1 MKKIAFVIIIIINSF
16 SLLAQKTV
24 TGTVTDAQD
33 GTPLSGVNVSIN
45 GGSKGATTNAAGRYA
60 LEVPDNA
67 VLLFTRVGYSDL
79 SLNAGTNTVLDVSL
93 QLIRKNLQEVVI
105 TGYNI
110 QTRRQSVSSI
120 SKVSGD
126 DVKSQPIGS
135 FEQLLEG
142 KSPGILIQSQSGQ
155 PGSAATVTIRGKGSV
170 LGSTDPLY
178 ILDGVQITSS
188 DFQSINPSDIET
200 YNVLKDAM
208 GTAQYG
214 SRGANGVIVIT
225 TKRGSN
231 QKTRINYDV
240 QYGKAELP
248 NNKLQLM
255 SSAEKINYELN
266 YDRPD
271 GMNPN
276 GWSPEE
282 ADSLS
287 KVNGNLKDA
296 LFRKGTTVQHQ
307 LSISGGNEK
316 TKFFASGSVFDQQ
329 GVVITTGL
337 KRVTGRINL
346 DHNIGNFRIGI
357 NTYIGSSK
365 FTNTNENDQF
375 IGSPLNAIRWANPYV
390 TPFLPD
396 GSYNEL
402 DLLLQGQPNA
412 VKELVEN
419 PVSNK
424 QLKLVGG
431 LNLEYRFPLIK
442 GLSARTNWGIDYTEN
457 ENQQYFDRS
466 TYQGSQQTGG
476 QGSFGQNSTKTNRQT
491 ITTSVNYTKQSG
503 DHRYNISLFNE
514 IVKRKFSG
522 FGFTGFGLIGPFK
535 NGAGITPGTSSNGF
549 IPVVT
554 STETENA
561 ILSYFA
567 IGDYSYRNKYFISA
581 TVRRDGSSR
590 LADDN
595 KWTTFGAV
603 GASWLLSSE
612 NFMSNSKFISDLKL
626 KASYGSS
633 ANQGVGDDYE
643 AKEQFGPAL
652 YNGIGGLILT
662 NLKKG
667 NLTWE
672 VRRSFNAGID
682 FGVLKNRVTGSVEFY
697 NANTVGLYLNRQI
710 SGTNGVNTILTNLG
724 KLQNRGIEVA
734 LNITPVQTKN
744 LTWNIGGNFT
754 YNRNRILALD
764 GTNENVNAA
773 ANSIN
778 RVGESANSV
787 YVVRYAGVDPA
798 TGDALYYTKD
808 GKGITHQYDPNDK
821 VIVGKYDPPYFGG
834 FNTSINLRGIEAS
847 FLFTYSFGNKIF
859 NIDRVNVENPT
870 YYVSNI
876 SRDLLTEWQHPG
888 DITNIPSPFNDFQ
901 PNTTRF
907 VEDGGY
913 VRLRN
918 ITLSYTPALVMLGK
932 YKVNTI
938 RFFVQAQNLYTWSK
952 FKGYDPEIASGVLTG
967 AQYPALKAI
976 TVGMNL
982 SL

>member
-1 MKKIAFVIIIIINSF
+1 MKNLTLVIIMICHAF
-16 SLLAQKTV
+16 CAGAQKNI
-24 TGTVTDAQD
+24 TGTVIDAQD
-33 GTPLSGVNVSIN
+33 GSPLAAVTISVNGSNSGTS
-45 GGSKGATTNAAGRYA
+45 TNASGKYSIQA
-60 LEVPDNA
+60 PDNA
-67 VLLFTRVGYSDL
+67 LLLFTRVGYSDI
-79 SLNAGTNTVLDVSL
+79 SLNTGTGTVIDISM
-93 QLIRKNLQEVVI
+93 QLIRKNLQEVVV
-105 TGYNI
+105 TGYNT
-110 QTRRQSVSSI
+110 QTRRQSTASI
-120 SKVSGD
+120 SRVSGD

-135 FEQLLEG
+135 FEQMLQG
-142 KSPGILIQSQSGQ
+142 KAPGILIQSQSGQ

-200 YNVLKDAM
+200 YNVLKDAT

-225 TKRGSN
+225 TKRGAN
-231 QKTRINYDV
+231 QKTKINYDV
-240 QYGKAELP
+240 QYGIAELP
-248 NNKLQLM
+248 KNKLVLM
-255 SSAEKINYELN
+255 TSAEKIDYELN

-271 GMNPN
+271 GMNPF
-276 GWSPEE
+276 GWTPEE

-296 LFRKGTTVQHQ
+296 LFRKSTTEQHQ
-307 LSISGGNEK
+307 LSIAGGNDR
-316 TKFFASGSVFDQQ
+316 TKFFASGSIFNQQ
-329 GVVITTGL
+329 GLVISTGL
-337 KRVTGRINL
+337 KRLTGRINL
-346 DHNIGNFRIGI
+346 DHNVGNFRIGV

-390 TPFLPD
+390 TPYLPD

-412 VKELVEN
+412 VKELLEN
-419 PVSNK
+419 PGNNK

-431 LNLEYRFPLIK
+431 LTLEYRFPTLK
-442 GLSARTNWGIDYTEN
+442 GLSARTNIGIDYTEN
-457 ENQQYFDRS
+457 ENQQYFNGS
-466 TYQGSQQTGG
+466 TYQGSQQTGSR
-476 QGSFGQNSTKTNRQT
+476 GSFGQNSTKTNRQT
-491 ITTSVNYTKQSG
+491 ITTSVNYTKQVRDS
-503 DHRYNISLFNE
+503 RFNISLFNE
-514 IVKRKFSG
+514 VVKRKFSG

-535 NGAGITPGTSSNGF
+535 NGSGITPGTSSNGF

-567 IGDYSYRNKYFISA
+567 IADYSYKNKYFLSG

-595 KWTTFGAV
+595 KWTTFGAI
-603 GASWLLSSE
+603 GASWVVSSE
-612 NFMSNSKFISDLKL
+612 KFLEGSKLVSDLKL

-643 AKEQFGPAL
+643 AKEQFGPTS
-652 YNGIGGLILT
+652 YNGVGGLILT

-672 VRRSFNAGID
+672 VRRTFNAGID
-682 FGVLKNRVTGSVEFY
+682 FGLLKNKITGSVEFY
-697 NANTVGLYLNRQI
+697 NSNTVGLYLNRQI
-710 SGTNGVNTILTNLG
+710 SGTNGANTVLTNLG

-734 LNITPVQTKN
+734 LNFVPIQGKN
-744 LTWNIGGNFT
+744 FTWNIGGNFT
-754 YNRNRILALD
+754 YNRNKILQLD
-764 GTNENVNAA
+764 GTNENINGLA
-773 ANSIN
+773 IN
-778 RVGESANSV
+778 RVGEAANSI

-798 TGDALYYTKD
+798 TGEALYYTKD
-808 GKGITHQYDPNDK
+808 GKGTTNQYDPNDK
-821 VIVGKYDPPYFGG
+821 VIVGKFDPPYFGG
-834 FNTSINLRGIEAS
+834 FNTAFNFKGLEAS

-859 NIDRVNVENPT
+859 NGDRVNVENPT

-876 SRDLLTEWQHPG
+876 SRDLLTEWRNPG

-901 PNTTRF
+901 QNTTRF
-907 VEDGGY
+907 VEDGKY
-913 VRLRN
+913 VRMRN
-918 ITLSYTPALVMLGK
+918 ITLSYTVPAGMFGK
-932 YKVNTI
+932 YRINSL
-938 RFFVQAQNLYTWSK
+938 RFFAQGQNLITWST
-952 FKGYDPEIASGVLTG
+952 FKGYDPEIASGVLQG
-967 AQYPALKAI
+967 AQYPALKSF
-976 TVGMNL
+976 TVGLNL
-982 SL
+982 GL

>member
-1 MKKIAFVIIIIINSF
+1 MICSVLWAG
-16 SLLAQKTV
+16 AQRTV
-24 TGTVTDAQD
+24 TGTVTDGQD
-33 GTPLSGVNVSIN
+33 GSLLSGVSISIN
-45 GGSKGATTNAAGRYA
+45 GSKTGTSTNASGKYSI
-60 LEVPDNA
+60 EVTDNA
-67 VLLFTRVGYSDL
+67 ILLFTRVGYTDIT
-79 SLNAGTNTVLDVSL
+79 LNAGSASVLDVTM

-105 TGYNI
+105 TGYNT
-110 QTRRQSVSSI
+110 QTRRQSTASI
-120 SKVSGD
+120 SRISGD
-126 DVKSQPIGS
+126 DIKSQPIGS
-135 FEQLLEG
+135 FEQMLQGE
-142 KSPGILIQSQSGQ
+142 SPGILIQSQSGQ

-178 ILDGVQITSS
+178 ILDGVQITAS

-200 YNVLKDAM
+200 YNILKDAT

-214 SRGANGVIVIT
+214 SRGANGVIVLT
-225 TKRGSN
+225 TKRGTN
-231 QKTRINYDV
+231 QKTRINYDF
-240 QYGKAELP
+240 QYGIAELP
-248 NNKLQLM
+248 TNKLQLM
-255 SSAEKINYELN
+255 NSAEKIDYELN

-271 GMNPN
+271 GMNPF
-276 GWSPEE
+276 GWTNEE

-287 KVNGNLKDA
+287 KVNANLKDA
-296 LFRKGTTVQHQ
+296 LFRRSTTIQHQ
-307 LSISGGNEK
+307 LSLAGGNDR
-316 TKFFASGSVFDQQ
+316 TNFFASGSVFDQQ
-329 GVVITTGL
+329 GLVITTGL
-337 KRVTGRINL
+337 RRVTGRINL
-346 DHNIGNFRIGI
+346 DHTLGNFKIGL
-357 NTYIGSSK
+357 NTYVGSSK

-390 TPFLPD
+390 TPYLPD

-419 PVSNK
+419 PGSNK

-431 LNLEYRFPLIK
+431 LSVEYKFPGIK
-442 GLSARTNWGIDYTEN
+442 GLSARTNIGIDYTEN
-457 ENQQYFDRS
+457 ENQQYFDRT

-476 QGSFGQNSTKTNRQT
+476 QGSFGQNTTKTNRQT
-491 ITTSVNYTKQSG
+491 ITTSLNYTKQIRDS
-503 DHRYNISLFNE
+503 RFNVSLFNE
-514 IVKRKFSG
+514 VVKRKFSG
-522 FGFTGFGLIGPFK
+522 FGYTGFGLVGPFK

-567 IGDYSYRNKYFISA
+567 IGDYSYKNKYFLSG

-595 KWTTFGAV
+595 KWTTFGAI
-603 GASWLLSSE
+603 GASWVMSSE
-612 NFMSNSKFISDLKL
+612 KFLSNSKFVSDLKL
-626 KASYGSS
+626 KVSYGSS

-643 AKEQFGPAL
+643 AKEQFGPTS

-667 NLTWE
+667 DLTWE
-672 VRRSFNAGID
+672 VRRTFNAGVD
-682 FGVLKNRVTGSVEFY
+682 FGLLKNKITGSVEFY
-697 NANTVGLYLNRQI
+697 NSNTVGLYLNKQI
-710 SGTNGVNTILTNLG
+710 SGTNGANTILTNLG

-734 LNITPVQTKN
+734 LNVIPVQTKN
-744 LTWNIGGNFT
+744 FTWSVGGNFT
-754 YNRNRILALD
+754 YNRNKILQLD
-764 GTNENVNAA
+764 GTNENVNGL
-773 ANSIN
+773 SIN

-798 TGDALYYTKD
+798 TGEALYYTKD
-808 GKGITHQYDPNDK
+808 GKGTTNQYDPNDK

-834 FNTSINLRGIEAS
+834 FNTSVNLKGLEAS

-859 NIDRVNVENPT
+859 NGDRVNVENPT

-876 SRDLLTEWQHPG
+876 SRDLLNEWRNPG

-907 VEDGGY
+907 VEDGKY
-913 VRLRN
+913 LRLRN
-918 ITLSYTPALVMLGK
+918 VTLSYTVPAGMIGK
-932 YKVNTI
+932 YRVNSI
-938 RFFVQAQNLYTWSK
+938 RFFAQGQNLITWSS
-952 FKGYDPEIASGVLTG
+952 FKGYDPEIASGILQG
-967 AQYPALKAI
+967 AQYPALKTF
-976 TVGMNL
+976 TVGINL
-982 SL
+982 GL

>member
-1 MKKIAFVIIIIINSF
+1 MKKLTLLIIVMINYF
-16 SLLAQKTV
+16 ALHAQKNV

-33 GTPLSGVNVSIN
+33 GSALSSVNIN
-45 GGSKGATTNAAGRYA
+45 VNGSNKGSTNAQGKYNIPI
-60 LEVPDNA
+60 PDNA
-67 VLLFTRVGYSDL
+67 VVIFTRVGYADISI
-79 SLNAGTNTVLDVSL
+79 NAGTNTVLDVSM
-93 QLIRKNLQEVVI
+93 QVIQKNLQEVVI

-120 SKVSGD
+120 AKVSGD

-135 FEQLLEG
+135 FEQLLQG

-178 ILDGVQITSS
+178 ILDGVQITAS

-231 QKTRINYDV
+231 QKTRISYDV

-248 NNKLQLM
+248 TNKLQLM

-271 GMNPN
+271 GTNPF
-276 GWSPEE
+276 GWTTEE

-287 KVNGNLKDA
+287 KVNANLRDA
-296 LFRKGTTVQHQ
+296 LFRKSTTVVHQ
-307 LSISGGNEK
+307 LSIAGGNDK
-316 TKFFASGSVFDQQ
+316 TKFFASGSIFDQQ
-329 GVVITTGL
+329 GIVITTGL
-337 KRVTGRINL
+337 KRVSGRINL
-346 DHNIGNFRIGI
+346 DHNLGNFKIGL
-357 NTYIGSSK
+357 NTYVGSSK

-431 LNLEYRFPLIK
+431 LNLEYRFPMIK
-442 GLSARTNWGIDYTEN
+442 GLSARTSWGIDYTEN

-466 TYQGSQQTGG
+466 TYQGSQQTGSR
-476 QGSFGQNSTKTNRQT
+476 GSFGQNITKTNRQT
-491 ITTSVNYTKQSG
+491 ITTSVNYTKQYH

-514 IVKRKFSG
+514 VVKRKFSG
-522 FGFTGFGLIGPFK
+522 FGYTGFGLVGPFK

-567 IGDYSYRNKYFISA
+567 IGDYSYKNRYFISG

-590 LADDN
+590 LSNDN

-603 GASWLLSSE
+603 GASWVVSSE
-612 NFMSNSKFISDLKL
+612 NFLSNSKLISDLKL
-626 KASYGSS
+626 KVSYGSA

-643 AKEQFGPAL
+643 AKEQFGSTS
-652 YNGIGGLILT
+652 YNGVGGLILT

-672 VRRSFNAGID
+672 VRRSLNAGVD
-682 FGVLKNRVTGSVEFY
+682 FGILKNRITGSVEYY
-697 NANTVGLYLNRQI
+697 NAKTVGLYLNRQI
-710 SGTNGVNTILTNLG
+710 SGTNGVNTILTNMG
-724 KLQNRGIEVA
+724 KLQNTGVELA
-734 LNITPVQTKN
+734 LNIIPVQTKN
-744 LTWNIGGNFT
+744 ITWSIGGNFT
-754 YNRNRILALD
+754 YNKNKVLALD
-764 GTNENVNAA
+764 GTNENVAN
-773 ANSIN
+773 NSIN

-787 YVVRYAGVDPA
+787 YVVKYAGVDPA

-808 GKGITHQYDPNDK
+808 GKNITHQYDPNDK

-834 FNTSINLRGIEAS
+834 FNTSINLRGIEVSA
-847 FLFTYSFGNKIF
+847 LFTYSFGNKIF

-870 YYVSNI
+870 YYVSNLN
-876 SRDLLTEWQHPG
+876 RDMLTEWQQPG
-888 DITNIPSPFNDFQ
+888 DVTNIPSPFNDFQ

-907 VEDGGY
+907 VEDGGF

-932 YKVNTI
+932 YKVNSV
-938 RFFVQAQNLYTWSK
+938 RFFVQAQNLYNWSK
-952 FKGYDPEIASGVLTG
+952 FKGYDPEVASGTLTG

>member
-1 MKKIAFVIIIIINSF
+1 MKNLILVIITCCSF
-16 SLLAQKTV
+16 LCSRAQRTI

-33 GTPLSGVNVSIN
+33 GSPLSAVNISVNGVKGGTATNSSGKYSIQ
-45 GGSKGATTNAAGRYA
+45 A
-60 LEVPDNA
+60 PDNA
-67 VLLFTRVGYSDL
+67 VVLFTRVGYTDL
-79 SLNAGTNTVLDVSL
+79 SLNAGTNSVLDVSL
-93 QLIRKNLQEVVI
+93 QLIRKNLQEVVV
-105 TGYNI
+105 TGYNT
-110 QTRRQSVSSI
+110 QTRRQSTSSI

-135 FEQLLEG
+135 FEQMLQG
-142 KSPGILIQSQSGQ
+142 KAPGILIQSQSGQ
-155 PGSAATVTIRGKGSV
+155 PGSASTVTIRGKGSV

-200 YNVLKDAM
+200 YNILKDAM

-225 TKRGSN
+225 TKRGAN
-231 QKTRINYDV
+231 QKTKINYDF
-240 QYGKAELP
+240 QWGIAELP
-248 NNKLQLM
+248 KNKLELM
-255 SSAEKINYELN
+255 TSAEKIDYELN

-271 GMNPN
+271 GVNPF
-276 GWSPEE
+276 GWTNEE

-287 KVNGNLKDA
+287 KVDGNLRDA
-296 LFRKGTTVQHQ
+296 LFRRSISTQHQ
-307 LSISGGNEK
+307 LSLAGGNER
-316 TKFFASGSVFDQQ
+316 TRFFVSGSIFNQD

-346 DHNIGNFRIGI
+346 DHTLGNFKIGV
-357 NTYIGSSK
+357 NTYIGSST

-390 TPFLPD
+390 TPYLPD

-412 VKELVEN
+412 VKELKEN

-424 QLKLVGG
+424 QLKLVGA
-431 LNLEYRFPLIK
+431 LSIEYRFPTIK
-442 GLSARTNWGIDYTEN
+442 GLSARTNMGIDYTEN

-476 QGSFGQNSTKTNRQT
+476 QGSFGQNSTKNNRYT
-491 ITTSVNYTKQSG
+491 ITTSLNYTKQVR
-503 DHRYNISLFNE
+503 DNRFNISLFNE
-514 IVKRKFSG
+514 VVKRKFSG

-561 ILSYFA
+561 ILSFFA
-567 IGDYSYRNKYFISA
+567 IGDYSYKNKYFLSA

-590 LADDN
+590 LSDDN

-603 GASWLLSSE
+603 GASWVVSSE
-612 NFMSNSKFISDLKL
+612 RFLSGSELISDLKL

-652 YNGIGGLILT
+652 YNGIAGLILT

-667 NLTWE
+667 DLTWE
-672 VRRSFNAGID
+672 VRRSFNVGVD
-682 FGVLKNRVTGSVEFY
+682 FGLLKNRITGSVEFY
-697 NANTVGLYLNRQI
+697 NANTVGLYLNRQV

-724 KLQNRGIEVA
+724 KLQNRGIELA
-734 LNITPVQTKN
+734 LNFVPVQGKDF
-744 LTWNIGGNFT
+744 TWIVGGNFT
-754 YNRNRILALD
+754 YNKNKILQLD
-764 GTNENVNAA
+764 GTNENVNGL
-773 ANSIN
+773 SIN
-778 RVGESANSV
+778 RVGESANSI

-798 TGDALYYTKD
+798 TGEALYYRKD
-808 GKGITHQYDPNDK
+808 GKTTTNQYDPNDK

-834 FNTSINLRGIEAS
+834 FNTSFTFKGLEAS

-859 NIDRVNVENPT
+859 NGDRVNVENPT

-876 SRDLLTEWQHPG
+876 SKELLTEWRNPG
-888 DITNIPSPFNDFQ
+888 DITNIPSSFNDFQ
-901 PNTTRF
+901 QNTTRF
-907 VEDGGY
+907 VEDGKY
-913 VRLRN
+913 LRLRN
-918 ITLSYTPALVMLGK
+918 ITFSYTTSAELGK
-932 YKVNTI
+932 YRISSI
-938 RFFVQAQNLYTWSK
+938 RFFAQGQNLFTWSK

-967 AQYPALKAI
+967 AQYPALKTFTI
-976 TVGMNL
+976 GINL
-982 SL
+982 GL